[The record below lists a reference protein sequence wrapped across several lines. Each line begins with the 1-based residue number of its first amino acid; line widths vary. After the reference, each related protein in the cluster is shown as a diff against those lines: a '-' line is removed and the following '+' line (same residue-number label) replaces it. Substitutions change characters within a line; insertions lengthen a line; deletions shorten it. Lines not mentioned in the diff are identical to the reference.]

1 MRCSTILPVAN
12 QANRQISRNPGTTEG
27 GPADGF
33 ADDSFPPP
41 DSRRSPRLARHT
53 SALSHPQVT
62 FKLRPMEHRH
72 RGDRKMTTARRRRR
86 CCLVGA
92 AIFSA
97 WGQGKSSSSAV
108 SAFGFGGSL
117 SQQSV
122 SRSLRWVG
130 AGARTE
136 SVTPRPGAARIRSRT
151 PTPPADGEALSA
163 TSRRRSAFV
172 VEGGVSPAAASTTRD
187 WRDLS
192 IEVRYVCV
200 WLCM

>member
-1 MRCSTILPVAN
+1 M
-12 QANRQISRNPGTTEG
+12 
-27 GPADGF
+27 D
-33 ADDSFPPP
+33 
-41 DSRRSPRLARHT
+41 T
-53 SALSHPQVT
+53 SASLAHPQVT
-62 FKLRPMEHRH
+62 FSTNPMEHRH

-97 WGQGKSSSSAV
+97 WGQGRSSSSV
-108 SAFGFGGSL
+108 SAFGFGGGL
-117 SQQSV
+117 SQQSA

-130 AGARTE
+130 AGATSE
-136 SVTPRPGAARIRSRT
+136 ALSPRPGAARIRSRP

-172 VEGGVSPAAASTTRD
+172 VEGGVGPAAASTTKD

-192 IEVRYVCV
+192 TEVRCGVRFAMHVRGVFVRRVYLLRLRQCST
-200 WLCM
+200 